1 MCLKSFTSD
10 SSNPEEEISWII
22 RIMTSDMKVQMQM
35 LNSDFPVIKFDD
47 KDDNVLEEASLN
59 TVEANESHECGRI
72 ETFEREKILK
82 QFSNEKQIYYFP

>member
-47 KDDNVLEEASLN
+47 KDNNVLEEASLN
-59 TVEANESHECGRI
+59 TVEANTSRMW
-72 ETFEREKILK
+72 
-82 QFSNEKQIYYFP
+82 QN